1 MKTDTYTK
9 IIMTVIAV
17 ALVKIAFQDT
27 QAIKPLFAQQEL
39 TTATSV
45 CHLYRPLCT
54 DIVRTNN
61 GEALLVKIVD

>member
-27 QAIKPLFAQQEL
+27 QAIKPLFA
-39 TTATSV
+39 
-45 CHLYRPLCT
+45 H
-54 DIVRTNN
+54 N
-61 GEALLVKIVD
+61 GSNDVHKIAICDKSGQKCAKIQKEKFYIYNWGN